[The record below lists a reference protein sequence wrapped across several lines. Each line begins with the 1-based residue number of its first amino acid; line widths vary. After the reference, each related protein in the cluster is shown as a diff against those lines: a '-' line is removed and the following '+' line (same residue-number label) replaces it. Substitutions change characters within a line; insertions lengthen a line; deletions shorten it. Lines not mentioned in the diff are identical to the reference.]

1 MDKKGCWMEN
11 VFIGGLWKSV
21 KYDDIY
27 LKAHNYMEE
36 TKKGLDTYFTF
47 YNEKRW
53 YQCFTRKS
61 PVYGLP

>member
-21 KYDDIY
+21 KYDDIH

-36 TKKGLDTYFTF
+36 TKKGLDTYFTCL
-47 YNEKRW
+47 
-53 YQCFTRKS
+53 Q
-61 PVYGLP
+61 